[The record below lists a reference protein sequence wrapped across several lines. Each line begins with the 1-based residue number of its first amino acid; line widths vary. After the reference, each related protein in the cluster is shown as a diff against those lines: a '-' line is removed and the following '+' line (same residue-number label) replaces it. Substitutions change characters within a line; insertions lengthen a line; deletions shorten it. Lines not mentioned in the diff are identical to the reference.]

1 MVSLKTDATFPHGD
15 DSSREPLPFLGGPL
29 IDASGHAV
37 GVIGPVTRPH
47 VPGLQSVGCAS
58 AISAWSST
66 LAMYAM
72 LHRGR
77 HAWLSCDNYAEVTPR
92 LAKALGLA
100 APRGMLVQQTV
111 EPDGALARAGIRGG
125 TRAKTL
131 DGMQYLIGG
140 DLIVTVDGKP
150 FRNYA
155 DEGALARAHEPGDA
169 VSVTFYRGHRL
180 MTAKVTL
187 DAWPWTPAHD
197 VSTATGQA
205 GD

>member
-1 MVSLKTDATFPHGD
+1 
-15 DSSREPLPFLGGPL
+15 
-29 IDASGHAV
+29 
-37 GVIGPVTRPH
+37 
-47 VPGLQSVGCAS
+47 
-58 AISAWSST
+58 
-66 LAMYAM
+66 MYAM

-77 HAWLSCDNYAEVTPR
+77 RAWLSCDNYAEVTPS

-131 DGMQYLIGG
+131 DGMQYLTGG

-150 FRNYA
+150 FRTYA

-180 MTAKVTL
+180 MTTKATL
-187 DAWPWTPAHD
+187 DAWPWTPAQG
-197 VSTATGQA
+197 VSSTTERRA
-205 GD
+205 GGRKP